1 MIYKWSIKPQSS
13 LTVIITS
20 KNDLDFTKAMKTLS
34 YQTLKHQPPGV
45 QHQRQLQHYL
55 LDQEPQGQDVC
66 YLTPFLCDSVDWQM
80 ANFQG

>member
-1 MIYKWSIKPQSS
+1 MLRSSLHDYNYKWSIKPQSS

-45 QHQRQLQHYL
+45 
-55 LDQEPQGQDVC
+55 C
-66 YLTPFLCDSVDWQM
+66 STSTTPFLCDSVDWQM